1 MVIILILRVVCD
13 VLGCWWWCYRDMIVV
28 MVAGVDGNSDGGDT
42 GFRGGGW
49 DIEMLI
55 NGVIELW

>member
-1 MVIILILRVVCD
+1 
-13 VLGCWWWCYRDMIVV
+13 MIVV